1 MMVEALYML
10 FNNINQEYYNILAN
24 TTDETKKVE
33 LYAEYEDIF
42 EDYKYYHKFFSILYN
57 NITEKIK
64 QQQNVSEIYKIG
76 LGLRALFFTSPE
88 IMVDNQISIPFS
100 TFISNLKNYIS
111 GYIDWKEDDSKYI
124 VIGLQIVNEVF
135 KTMEIMEKQD
145 DEVLN
150 PENILSTI
158 NKLRESIS
166 TQIISDRYQII
177 NPDIKSS
184 IGGKKHKVTKKII
197 KKKYRKFTK
206 YINKK
211 QKKHSTRKRQHKKQK
226 KY

>member
-1 MMVEALYML
+1 
-10 FNNINQEYYNILAN
+10 
-24 TTDETKKVE
+24 
-33 LYAEYEDIF
+33 
-42 EDYKYYHKFFSILYN
+42 
-57 NITEKIK
+57 
-64 QQQNVSEIYKIG
+64 
-76 LGLRALFFTSPE
+76 
-88 IMVDNQISIPFS
+88 
-100 TFISNLKNYIS
+100 
-111 GYIDWKEDDSKYI
+111 
-124 VIGLQIVNEVF
+124 VNEVF
-135 KTMEIMEKQD
+135 KTMETMEKQD

-197 KKKYRKFTK
+197 RKKYRKFTK